1 MLYLLMKTVTLM
13 FDIKGGNLIMKQL
26 QADKTTNG
34 YWAGFNGGDWQES
47 IDVRDFIQQNLI
59 QYDGDESFLAGPTEA
74 TTTLNN
80 KVMALKQKERE
91 AGGVLDAD
99 NNVPATL
106 TSHGPGYIEKDLEK
120 IVGLQTDKPL
130 KRAFMPYG
138 GIRVA
143 EDALKAYGFETD
155 PKMHEIFNEWRKTHN
170 QGVFDVYTPDMRKA
184 RHYKIITG
192 LPDAY
197 GRGRI
202 IPDLPRIALY
212 GIDRL
217 IEEKVTDH
225 GNVGDGEMTDSVIKL
240 REQIAEQVKALKGMK
255 EMAASYGYD
264 ISRPAKT
271 AQEAVQW
278 VYFGYLA
285 AVKTQNGAA
294 MSVGRIDAF
303 LDIFIQRDLDR
314 GLITETDA
322 QELIDQ
328 FVMKLRMVRFIR
340 TTDYKDLFSGDPIWA
355 TLSMA
360 GVGMDGRHHV
370 NKTSFRVLKTL
381 ENMGAAPEPNITLLW
396 DKRLPDGFK
405 RYATK
410 VSIDSSTIQYENDAL
425 MRNQWGT
432 DYYGIACCVSA
443 QPIAD
448 GVQFFGARANMAKTV
463 LYAINGGIDEMGN
476 AQVGPAAEPIKSEY
490 IDYDDFMKK
499 FDRQLDWV
507 ADVYVNAL
515 NAIHYIHDKYDYE
528 AEQLCLKNSRLDY
541 TFATGISGL
550 SHATDSISA
559 IKYGHVKVIR
569 DENGIAVDFKADHDY
584 PRYGNNDD
592 RADSIAKM
600 LVKKLYDKMNTHHL
614 YHNAK
619 LSTSVLTITSNV
631 VYGKNTGT
639 TPNGRQA
646 GEPFSPGANPAY
658 GAEQN
663 GALASLL
670 STAKIPYKYATDGI
684 SNTFGVTPRTLGN
697 DTNSQQDTL
706 VNMVDGYMENKG
718 MHLNINVFNRDT
730 LKDAQAH
737 PEKYPTLTVRVSG
750 YCVYF
755 ADLTKEQQD
764 DVISRT
770 YFEAM

>member
-1 MLYLLMKTVTLM
+1 
-13 FDIKGGNLIMKQL
+13 MKQL
-26 QADKTTNG
+26 QANDTTTD
-34 YWAGFNGGDWQES
+34 YWEGFNGGDWQDS
-47 IDVRDFIQQNLI
+47 IDVRDFIQQNLV

-80 KVMALKQKERE
+80 KVMALKKQERE

-99 NNVPATL
+99 NDVPATL

-138 GIRVA
+138 GIRMA
-143 EDALKAYGFETD
+143 EDALEAYGFKTD
-155 PKMHEIFNEWRKTHN
+155 PKMHQIFTEWRKTHN

-202 IPDLPRIALY
+202 IPDLPRVALY

-217 IEEKVTDH
+217 IEDKIADH
-225 GNVGDGEMTDSVIKL
+225 GNVGDGEMTNDVIQL
-240 REQIAEQVKALKGMK
+240 REQIADQVKALKGMK
-255 EMAASYGYD
+255 KMAASYGFD
-264 ISRPAKT
+264 ISKPAKT

-294 MSVGRIDAF
+294 MSVGRIDSF

-314 GLITETDA
+314 GLLDEKHA

-340 TTDYKDLFSGDPIWA
+340 TTDYNDLFSGDPIWA

-425 MRNQWGT
+425 MRNEWGT

-463 LYAINGGIDEMGN
+463 LYAINGGVDEMGRV
-476 AQVGPAAEPIKSEY
+476 QVGPAAEPITTEY
-490 IDYDDFMKK
+490 IDYDDFMEK

-515 NAIHYIHDKYDYE
+515 NAIHYMHDKYDYE

-550 SHATDSISA
+550 SHATDSLSA

-569 DENGIAVDFKADHDY
+569 DEDGIAVDFKADHDY

-592 RADSIAKM
+592 RADNIAKM
-600 LVKKLYDKMNTHHL
+600 LVKKLFDKMNKHHL
-614 YHNAK
+614 YHGAK

-670 STAKIPYKYATDGI
+670 STAKIPYKYARDGI

-697 DTNSQQDTL
+697 DISSQEDTL

>member
-1 MLYLLMKTVTLM
+1 
-13 FDIKGGNLIMKQL
+13 MKQVET
-26 QADKTTNG
+26 AAKEN
-34 YWAGFNGGDWQES
+34 YWQGFVGGDWQDE
-47 IDVRDFIQQNLI
+47 IDVRDFIQRNLT
-59 QYDGDESFLAGPTEA
+59 QYDGDESFLEGPTEA
-74 TTTLNN
+74 TTILND
-80 KVMALKQKERE
+80 KVMALKQAERD

-99 NNVPATL
+99 TDVPATL
-106 TSHGPGYIEKDLEK
+106 TSHAAGYIDQDLEK

-130 KRAFMPYG
+130 KRAFMPFG
-138 GIRVA
+138 GIRMA
-143 EDALKAYGFETD
+143 DDALEAYGYTPD
-155 PKMHEIFNEWRKTHN
+155 QKMDQVFTEWRKTHN

-184 RHYKIITG
+184 RHYKIVTG

-217 IEEKVTDH
+217 MADKVKDFNNT
-225 GNVGDGEMTDSVIKL
+225 GDGEMTDAVLRL
-240 REQIAEQVKALKGMK
+240 REQISEQYRALGNMK
-255 EMAASYGYD
+255 KMAALYGYD
-264 ISRPAKT
+264 ISKPAKT

-278 VYFGYLA
+278 LYFGYLA
-285 AVKTQNGAA
+285 AIKTQNGAA

-303 LDIFIQRDLDR
+303 MDIYIQRDLDQ
-314 GLITETDA
+314 GLITEKDA

-328 FVMKLRMVRFIR
+328 FVMKLRLVRFIR
-340 TTDYKDLFSGDPIWA
+340 TTDYNDLFSGDPIWA

-381 ENMGAAPEPNITLLW
+381 DNMGAAPEPNITLLW

-405 RYATK
+405 RYATA
-410 VSIDSSTIQYENDAL
+410 VSIDSSTIQYENDEL

-448 GVQFFGARANMAKTV
+448 GVQFFGARANMAKAV
-463 LYAINGGIDEMGN
+463 LYAINGGVDEIGKK
-476 AQVGPAAEPIKSEY
+476 QVGPSTGAIASEY
-490 IDYDDFMKK
+490 IDYDEFMDK
-499 FDRQLDWV
+499 FDKQLDWL
-507 ADVYVNAL
+507 ADVYVNSL
-515 NAIHYIHDKYDYE
+515 NAIHYMHDKYDYE
-528 AEQLCLKNSRLDY
+528 AEELALKNSRLDY

-550 SHATDSISA
+550 SHATDSVSA

-569 DENGIAVDFKADHDY
+569 DADGIAVDFKTDQDF

-592 RADSIAKM
+592 RADDICKM
-600 LVKKLYDKMNTHHL
+600 LVKKLYNKMNTHHL
-614 YHNAK
+614 YHDAK

-697 DTNSQQDTL
+697 DVDSQKDSL
-706 VNMVDGYMENKG
+706 VNMIDGYMENNG
-718 MHLNINVFNRDT
+718 MHLNINVFNKDT
-730 LKDAQAH
+730 LRDAQAH

-770 YFEAM
+770 FFESM